1 MFVVT
6 GITGRVGGV
15 VARALLANGEDVRA
29 VIRDAEKGSA
39 WKARGCDIALADMN
53 DPHALQQAFGGAT
66 AVFIL
71 LPPNFDPAPGFP
83 ESRKIIEALRIA
95 LDRAQPR
102 GVVCISTVG
111 AQVKQENLLTQLGI
125 QEQVLGE
132 LPLPITFLRP
142 AWYLENAAWD
152 VAPARDTGTIASL
165 LQPLDRR
172 IPMVATADVGRIA
185 AELLQETW
193 KGRRVVELEGPRL
206 VSPNDIAAGLQRLLG
221 RAVRAEAVPH
231 DTWESL
237 FRSQGF
243 RNPIPRIQMLDGFN
257 EGWLTFEHEPRK
269 GRIGLEVVLRS
280 LVTPD
285 GAV

>member
-280 LVTPD
+280 LVDPD
-285 GAV
+285 GAA